1 MDFVG
6 FNKMKTMKENNI
18 QSDENSD
25 DDLEIDD
32 IDLDDE

>member
-6 FNKMKTMKENNI
+6 FNKMKTMKENKI

>member
-1 MDFVG
+1 
-6 FNKMKTMKENNI
+6 MKTMKENKI

>member
-1 MDFVG
+1 
-6 FNKMKTMKENNI
+6 MKTMKENNI